1 MGYGGRGGRRGLSE
15 QPVSVTE
22 RESREAIIDVACTL
36 QKVLP
41 EQSDSSV
48 PAKERH
54 MTLYPLHY

>member
-41 EQSDSSV
+41 ELSDSSV
-48 PAKERH
+48 AAKERH
-54 MTLYPLHY
+54 MTL